1 MNEYNLTYEKIKRE
15 DVGFLLQCYK
25 EDYGKIKITDYS
37 EMFRGFNK
45 AKLNEENKNKI
56 DVLLFEEVIDDAG
69 EYYIFDFQIGKV
81 IISASDDFVQEDDIV
96 GEADELIKEE
106 IGNLFDLYDVYTW
119 SVEKKKEYD
128 INVMDDG
135 YANWSINIK
144 FSNNEVYVL
153 SGNGINDEYAPED
166 LDLFVEDLKAL
177 ATSSATENS

>member
-1 MNEYNLTYEKIKRE
+1 MLCKCLYHLA
-15 DVGFLLQCYK
+15 LLPVLEQCF
-25 EDYGKIKITDYS
+25 ETIAEPFFSITLPSRVTKYV
-37 EMFRGFNK
+37 RG
-45 AKLNEENKNKI
+45 

-81 IISASDDFVQEDDIV
+81 IISASDDFIQEDDIV